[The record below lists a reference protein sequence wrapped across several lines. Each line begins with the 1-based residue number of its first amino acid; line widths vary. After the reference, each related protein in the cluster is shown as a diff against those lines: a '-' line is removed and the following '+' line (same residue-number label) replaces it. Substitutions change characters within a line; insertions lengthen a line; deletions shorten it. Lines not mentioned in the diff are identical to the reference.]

1 MFGYSYTL
9 PAVEGRA
16 TAGGI
21 RIDPSF
27 FALFLALTIYTAS
40 HIAEI
45 VRGSIQAVPRGQG
58 EAADAVALSGFQRM
72 WYIILPQAMR
82 IGIPPIG
89 FFEVPRLTLARHEP
103 ARLCSRHNNR

>member
-1 MFGYSYTL
+1 MPGAFVVVLALGWTLLGYSYTL
-9 PAVEGRA
+9 PSVEGRA

-45 VRGSIQAVPRGQG
+45 VRGSIQAVHAGR
-58 EAADAVALSGFQRM
+58 AK
-72 WYIILPQAMR
+72 
-82 IGIPPIG
+82 PPT
-89 FFEVPRLTLARHEP
+89 P
-103 ARLCSRHNNR
+103 SR